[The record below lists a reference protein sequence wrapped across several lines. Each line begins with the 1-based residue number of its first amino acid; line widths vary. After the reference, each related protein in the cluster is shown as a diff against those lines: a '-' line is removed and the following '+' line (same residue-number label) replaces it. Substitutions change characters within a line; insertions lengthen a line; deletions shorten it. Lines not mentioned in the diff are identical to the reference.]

1 MILYDASAPGL
12 DCCVLRVVVVSAGS
26 RQVDR
31 SGPGQI
37 IGCYGG
43 ARRGASR
50 ATVITHLKCGLGRL
64 RVSGH
69 TPVTLIASH

>member
-37 IGCYGG
+37 IVCYGG
-43 ARRGASR
+43 ARLER
-50 ATVITHLKCGLGRL
+50 AEQQLL
-64 RVSGH
+64 
-69 TPVTLIASH
+69 LI